1 MILIADS
8 GSTKTEWVLIDE
20 TGEIQERF
28 VSLGY
33 NPNYVSASEIRE
45 DIFASLPASFPLSA
59 VREVN
64 FYGAGVSEPEYPFMS
79 EVLGSVFREAVTI
92 FVAMDLL
99 ASARALLGRKAGFAA
114 ILGTGANTCL
124 YDGEKETMNIDSLG
138 FILGDEGSGGYIG
151 KSLLRDYM
159 RGNMPA
165 EIYSDVRELTG
176 KSIDEII
183 EQVYRKPKANRYC
196 AQFCKWVAERRH
208 SHPYCRDLILN
219 AFRDFFRNIVC
230 LYPNHTAYSFNCV
243 GSVAY
248 HCSDLLTQVAREFG
262 MEPGVILQSPM
273 EGLIRFHT
281 PDSH

>member
-8 GSTKTEWVLIDE
+8 GSTKTEWVLID
-20 TGEIQERF
+20 GKGKIVERF

-33 NPNYVSASEIRE
+33 NPNYVSAAEIRE

-64 FYGAGVSEPEYPFMS
+64 FYGAGVSEPDYPFMR
-79 EVLGSVFREAVTI
+79 EVLASVFRDAVTV

-99 ASARALLGRKAGFAA
+99 ASARALLGRRAGFAA
-114 ILGTGANTCL
+114 ILGTGSNSCL
-124 YDGEKETMNIDSLG
+124 YDGEKEAMNIDSLG

-151 KSLLRDYM
+151 KTLLRDYM
-159 RGNMPA
+159 RGDMPVEIQA
-165 EIYSDVRELTG
+165 ELSSVIG
-176 KSIDEII
+176 KSNDEII

-196 AQFCKWVAERRH
+196 AQFCKWAAERKDR
-208 SHPYCRDLILN
+208 HPYCRDLILN
-219 AFRDFFRNIVC
+219 AFRDFFKNIVC
-230 LYPNHTAYSFNCV
+230 LYPNYADYSFNCV

-248 HCSDLLTQVAREFG
+248 HCSDLLLQASREFG
-262 MEPGVILQSPM
+262 MEPGLILQSPM

-281 PDSH
+281 PDPH